1 MVYTLYILSIMKTVI
16 NIKTEKEIKREA
28 QKVAQEL
35 GFSLS
40 AIINAQLRQ
49 LIKEKETYF
58 SVTPKMTLYLE
69 KVVNQ
74 AREDYKNRKRISPV
88 FSFAK
93 EALDH
98 LHSK

>member
-1 MVYTLYILSIMKTVI
+1 MKTVI
-16 NIKTEKEIKREA
+16 NVKTEKEVKKEA

-58 SVTPKMTLYLE
+58 SVTPRMTLYLE
-69 KVVNQ
+69 KIVKQ
-74 AREDYKNRKRISPV
+74 AKEDYKNRKNISPI
-88 FSFAK
+88 FSSAK
-93 EALDH
+93 ESLDY

>member
-1 MVYTLYILSIMKTVI
+1 MKTVI
-16 NIKTEKEIKREA
+16 NIKTEKEVKKEA

-58 SVTPKMTLYLE
+58 SMTPKITNYLE
-69 KVVNQ
+69 KVLKQ
-74 AREDYKNRKRISPV
+74 AKNDYKNRKNISPA
-88 FSFAK
+88 FASAK
-93 EALDH
+93 GALDY